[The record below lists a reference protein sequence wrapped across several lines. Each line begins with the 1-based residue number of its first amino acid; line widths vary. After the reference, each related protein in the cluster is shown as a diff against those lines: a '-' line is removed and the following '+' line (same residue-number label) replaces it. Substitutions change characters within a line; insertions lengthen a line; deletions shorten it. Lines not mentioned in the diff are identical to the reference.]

1 MAHDK
6 KKSREKVV
14 GQCALC
20 LETRTL
26 QRSHL
31 IGKAIYALNRD
42 DDNDPVMMTPE
53 RTIIT
58 SRQMWQ
64 HLLCRDCEQ
73 LISKRG
79 EDYVS
84 RLIQRRPDFPLLEKL
99 NVALYYAKEPNLVA
113 YSGSAI
119 GIDTDKL
126 AYFAISMVWRSGVC
140 AWRTLGKQT
149 TGVSLGELKEPF
161 RKYLVGETDF
171 PSNIAVTVTVSE
183 DLPSRFNTFAPSTQV
198 KSPTKT
204 FSFLMRGLWFHI
216 VTNPDRVFVEN
227 FCCVNSA
234 RKTILRRN
242 CEKDLIESG
251 AWMLSKTKVP
261 KKLAGVRL
269 I

>member
-1 MAHDK
+1 MARDK

-14 GQCALC
+14 GQCVLC
-20 LETRTL
+20 LQTKTL

-42 DDNDPVMMTPE
+42 DENDPVMMTPE

-64 HLLCRDCEQ
+64 HLLCWDCEQ
-73 LISKRG
+73 LISKGG

-84 RLIQRRPDFPLLEKL
+84 RLIQRREDFPLLDKL
-99 NVALYYAKEPNLVA
+99 NLALHYAKEPNLVA

-119 GIDTDKL
+119 GIDTEKL
-126 AYFAISMVWRSGVC
+126 AYFAVSMVWRSGIGT
-140 AWRTLGKQT
+140 WRTLGKQT
-149 TGVSLGELKEPF
+149 TGVSLGEFKEPF
-161 RKYLVGETDF
+161 RKYLVGETAL
-171 PSNIAVTVTVSE
+171 PSSIAVGVTVSE
-183 DLPSRFNTFAPSTQV
+183 DLPSRFNTFSPSTQV

-204 FSFLMRGLWFHI
+204 FSFLVRGLWFHV

-227 FCCVNSA
+227 FCCVRSA

-251 AWMLSKTKVP
+251 VWMLSKTNVS